1 MSRNNNIFSEINGY
15 DTGSRYD
22 RRHPVRKETVG
33 LPGSLNKMQSRIS
46 RHRKQQR
53 KRGGESYVNG
63 QKKFKAEQACCTS
76 GIYM

>member
-33 LPGSLNKMQSRIS
+33 LPGSLNKMQSRIFQTQ
-46 RHRKQQR
+46 KTAKK
-53 KRGGESYVNG
+53 KRG
-63 QKKFKAEQACCTS
+63 
-76 GIYM
+76 